1 MEQTIKTHKAFPG
14 VEWVAGA
21 GDFIQVDSQKCTGCE
36 DCVKACLAECFE
48 IVDSIAQVKTL
59 DGCLECGYCWFI
71 CPADAVE
78 FYLPP
83 SGTGFRS
90 EWG

>member
-1 MEQTIKTHKAFPG
+1 MEEHIQTLKDFPG
-14 VEWVAGA
+14 VEWIKGS
-21 GDFIQVDSQKCTGCE
+21 GDFIKIDTKKCSGCE
-36 DCVKACLAECFE
+36 DCVKGCLAECFE
-48 IVDSIAQVKTL
+48 MAGSIAGVKTL

-71 CPADAVE
+71 CPEDAIE
-78 FYLPP
+78 FSLPP